1 MTIEITATGG
11 DWSPR
16 RLAYAARVAD
26 LLSMAEAQGLIL
38 EHTRPL
44 PAEPVRLEA
53 AAGRVLA
60 EAARAAVDLP
70 PFPSSA
76 MDGYAVRAADT
87 PGRLAVVAR
96 IAAGRPAAAALESGQ
111 AMGIATG
118 GAVPQGADAVIP
130 IEYVAEHDNEVEI
143 DSSAEAGSNVRPRGG
158 DVRAGEI
165 VAEAGSALTPARL
178 GALAAA
184 GLPEVRC
191 AQRPRAAVLPTG
203 TELRRPGETLAAGEI
218 YEANGLILSAQLAAA
233 GAAVELMPAVG
244 DEEAAHRAALERALE
259 ADVVVT
265 SGGVSVGPHDLV
277 RRVEAELGVEE
288 VFWRV
293 AVKPGKPIAFG
304 VRGETLVF
312 GLPGNPVSALVGF
325 ELFVRPAI
333 RALQGVPEP
342 LPRFERGRLT
352 GGARPRNQ
360 ERDEF
365 VRARLLSSPDGPV
378 LEPLSGQESHMI
390 ARAASAD
397 ALVLISRGEGEVAD
411 GSLVDYL
418 RLD

>member
-1 MTIEITATGG
+1 M
-11 DWSPR
+11 
-16 RLAYAARVAD
+16 AD
-26 LLSMAEAQGLIL
+26 LLSIAEAQLLIL
-38 EHTRPL
+38 ERARPL
-44 PAEPVRLEA
+44 PAEAVSLED

-70 PFPSSA
+70 PFASSA
-76 MDGYAVRAADT
+76 MDGFAVRTADT
-87 PGRLAVVAR
+87 PGRLTVVAR
-96 IAAGRPAAAALESGQ
+96 IAAGEPAATAVESGQ

-118 GAVPQGADAVIP
+118 GAVPRGADAVVP
-130 IEYVAEHDNEVEI
+130 IEYVVDCGNEVEI
-143 DSSAEAGSNVRPRGG
+143 GAPVEIDANVRPRGG
-158 DVRAGEI
+158 DIQAGEI
-165 VAEAGSALTPARL
+165 VAEAGATLTPARL

-184 GLPEVRC
+184 GIPQARC
-191 AQRPRAAVLPTG
+191 SKRPRAAVLPTG
-203 TELRRPGETLAAGEI
+203 TELRRPGEKLAAGEI
-218 YEANGLILSAQLAAA
+218 YEANGLILSAQLGAA
-233 GAAVELMPAVG
+233 GATVELMPAVG
-244 DEEAAHRAALERALE
+244 DQEGAHRAALGRALE

-304 VRGETLVF
+304 VRRETLVF

-342 LPRFERGRLT
+342 LPRCERGRLA
-352 GGARPRNQ
+352 GGTRRRNP
-360 ERDEF
+360 ERDEL
-365 VRARLLSSPDGPV
+365 VRARLQTSPEGPV
-378 LEPLSGQESHMI
+378 LEPLSGQDSHMI

-418 RLD
+418 RLN